1 MNVEELERHKR
12 INSIH
17 SALLLLAMT
26 ALLVALGAIV
36 WGWAGAVVALVT
48 CLFIGI
54 AGPRFSPLLVLRMSR
69 ARPLPQ
75 QAAPGIHRIFEELSN
90 RAHLPSVPRLYYV
103 PSRMLNA
110 FAVGSTDDA
119 AVAVTDGLL
128 RVMNPRELTGVLA
141 HEVSH
146 IRHQDTKVM
155 GLADFV
161 SRMLGTISQLG
172 QLLLIISIPMT
183 LFGGSIGLSPLQ
195 LLAMIIAPLLSTL
208 LQLALSRSREFT
220 ADLGAVE
227 LTGDAAGLASALHK
241 LERIQQGGMWRNV
254 LPGKRAPVPAALR
267 THPPTEQRIARL
279 QNIAPVPAA
288 PAIAPTNSLHEML
301 VNVTAP
307 TYPRVRHRPRW
318 HISGLWY

>member
-12 INSIH
+12 INGIH

-26 ALLVALGAIV
+26 ALLVALGAIIA
-36 WGWAGAVVALVT
+36 GWPGALVALVT
-48 CLFIGI
+48 CLFIGV
-54 AGPRFSPLLVLRMSR
+54 AGTRFSPSLVLRMSR
-69 ARPLPQ
+69 AKPLPQ
-75 QAAPGIHRIFEELSN
+75 QAAPGIHRIFAELSA
-90 RAHLPSVPRLYYV
+90 RANLPAVPRLYYV

-110 FAVGSTDDA
+110 FAVGSNDDS
-119 AVAVTDGLL
+119 AVAMTDGLL
-128 RVMNPRELTGVLA
+128 RVMNPREITGVLA
-141 HEVSH
+141 HEISH
-146 IRHQDTKVM
+146 IRHQDTRVM

-172 QLLLIISIPMT
+172 QLLLIISVPVA
-183 LFGGSIGLSPLQ
+183 LFGGTIGLGPLQ

-227 LTGDAAGLASALHK
+227 LTGDAAGLASALRK
-241 LERIQQGGMWRNV
+241 LERIQHGGLWRNV
-254 LPGKRAPVPAALR
+254 IPGKRAPVPAALR

-279 QNIAPVPAA
+279 GNIAPLPAS
-288 PAIAPTNSLHEML
+288 PPPTDKLRELL
-301 VNVTAP
+301 VGVNPPV
-307 TYPRVRHRPRW
+307 YPRVRLRPRW